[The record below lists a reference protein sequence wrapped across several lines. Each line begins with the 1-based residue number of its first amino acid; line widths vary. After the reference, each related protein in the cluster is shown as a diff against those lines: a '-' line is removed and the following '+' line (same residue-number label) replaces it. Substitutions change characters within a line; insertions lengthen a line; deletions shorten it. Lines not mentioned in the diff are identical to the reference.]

1 LEGNWI
7 VSYAWI
13 EACWLARKWVAEK
26 DFEILGE
33 TRHPFT
39 YGPYK
44 GRERER
50 MNSTKVFEGMRFSF
64 QADPI
69 SRPVLAIRE
78 IRLLMCKG
86 GAKFDGIFKLGQT
99 TDATDDP
106 DDAMHAADAAPSVE
120 AKGVTPPRDAVSLA
134 SQSSTP
140 ATVNGR
146 GNEHTAVK
154 LEIIPPVEAS
164 EKPLAPKGLL
174 LCDPQCSFEEASALG
189 RESGLIPVSFVWA
202 LDCVSR
208 FDRIDYND
216 PRFFY
221 RLDRPRTVSEDCSTR
236 E

>member
-1 LEGNWI
+1 LYGILEGNWI

-26 DFEILGE
+26 DFEIRGE

-39 YGPYK
+39 YGPHK

-50 MNSTKVFEGMRFSF
+50 MNSTKIFEGLRFSF
-64 QADPI
+64 QADPTA
-69 SRPVLAIRE
+69 RPVLAIRE
-78 IRLLMCKG
+78 IRSLMCKG
-86 GAKFDGIFKLGQT
+86 GAKFDGIFTSGQP
-99 TDATDDP
+99 TDATDDS
-106 DDAMHAADAAPSVE
+106 DDVAHAADAVASVGVN
-120 AKGVTPPRDAVSLA
+120 GVT
-134 SQSSTP
+134 QSSTP
-140 ATVNGR
+140 ATANGR
-146 GNEHTAVK
+146 GSGHTTIK
-154 LEIIPPVEAS
+154 LEILPPVEVVENPRS
-164 EKPLAPKGLL
+164 PKGLL
-174 LCDPQCSFEEASALG
+174 LCDPKCTFEEASALG
-189 RESGLIPVSFVWA
+189 RESDLIPVSFVWA